1 MQRSGDLRA
10 IGIIAEFNPLHKG
23 HKYLIEEAKK
33 QGETVICVLS
43 SNFVQR
49 GDTAIVE
56 KRIRTLSAL
65 KNGTDIVIELPVLWS
80 MSTAQN
86 FALGAV
92 SALKEAGCE
101 KIIFGSEEGD
111 IKSLSECAEILSS
124 DQFSALLS
132 EELKKGVTFATARQK
147 AAEKLGAKKDILS
160 GANNNLG
167 LEYILAAKS
176 LNYKVQFETVKR
188 VGALHDSLEEAEFVS
203 ASLLREKLKSGDL
216 NFAERYMP
224 KESFELITSEN
235 ISDIKRI
242 ETAILGILRTK
253 TLEELSL
260 LPDLSEGLQNKLFSA
275 IKNAKSLNDL
285 YEKIK
290 VKRYTLARIRRLV
303 LSAFIGADNE
313 FFMKPL
319 PYLRVLGFSKNGSKY
334 LKNLKSSSVPVIT
347 RTADINDLSAT
358 AKKVF
363 KTEAKATDLFGL
375 TLKTPLECGTEY
387 TAKIIKTE

>member
-1 MQRSGDLRA
+1 MSV

-23 HKYLIEEAKK
+23 HKYLLDEAKK

-49 GDTAIVE
+49 GDTAIAE

-65 KNGTDIVIELPVLWS
+65 KSGADMVIELPVLWS

-92 SALKEAGCE
+92 SALKEAGAE
-101 KIIFGSEEGD
+101 KIIFGSENGNIQTLLKTAD
-111 IKSLSECAEILSS
+111 ILCSKEFSEKLSK
-124 DQFSALLS
+124 
-132 EELKKGVTFATARQK
+132 ELKKGITFAKARQK
-147 AAEKLGAKKDILS
+147 VCEALGGEKDILS
-160 GANNNLG
+160 SANNNLG
-167 LEYILAAKS
+167 LEYIIAARS
-176 LNYKVQFETVKR
+176 LNYNAEFETVKR
-188 VGALHDSLEEAEFVS
+188 IGAMHDSLEEARFVS
-203 ASLLREKLKSGDL
+203 ASLLREKLKSG
-216 NFAERYMP
+216 NFGFAQKYMP
-224 KESFELITSEN
+224 EESLELITPES

-242 ETAILGILRTK
+242 ENAILAVLRTK
-253 TLEELSL
+253 TEEELSA
-260 LPDLSEGLQNKLFSA
+260 LPDLSEGLENKLYSA
-275 IKNAKSLNDL
+275 IKTAKSLDDL

-319 PYLRVLGFSKNGSKY
+319 PYIRVLGFSKNGSKH
-334 LKNLKSSSVPVIT
+334 LKNLKNSSVPVIN
-347 RTADINDLSAT
+347 RTADINNLSAN

-363 KTEAKATDLFGL
+363 ETEAKATDLFGL
-375 TLKTPLECGTEY
+375 TLETPLECGIEY
-387 TAKIIKTE
+387 TQKIIKTE